1 MVRFLPGWPVFLTS
15 TLVLAVLALGGAL
28 PAAAQPA
35 PPAGTDD
42 RHLPPVEISAMRDP
56 VAKSYRRIV
65 EGIEVFE
72 RRRELA
78 PDASLRFRLL
88 PRRRDTDMAA
98 ITLRIVGQTIAIPVP
113 VDADNTF
120 MMPRHA
126 RALEEDAIVVPNRRA
141 GSLTW
146 RADIRTPGLPDDTRR
161 LGDLR
166 LECLVGMESGLISD
180 YPPSI
185 FDAMARWLG
194 QRHYCEQRAPRYFF
208 FAERPLW
215 SVTLVHG
222 NRREV
227 VPVDRMYAGASRGPM
242 TADDWR
248 YCDCAVLLDR
258 TYFAPLGDASWPDE
272 TLLEFE
278 YMDAP

>member
-1 MVRFLPGWPVFLTS
+1 MFRFLPGGLVLSTS
-15 TLVLAVLALGGAL
+15 TAWLTVLALGGAL

-35 PPAGTDD
+35 PPPGPDD
-42 RHLPPVEISAMRDP
+42 RRLPPVEISAMRDP

-72 RRRELA
+72 RRRQLA
-78 PDASLRFRLL
+78 PRASLRFRLL
-88 PRRRDTDMAA
+88 PRQRDTDMAA
-98 ITLRIVGQTIAIPVP
+98 ITLRIVGQTLAIPVP
-113 VDADNTF
+113 VATDNTF
-120 MMPRHA
+120 TIARNA

-146 RADIRTPGLPDDTRR
+146 RVDIRTPGLPGNTRR

-180 YPPSI
+180 YPPSLL
-185 FDAMARWLG
+185 DDMARWLG
-194 QRHYCEQRAPRYFF
+194 HWRYCEQREPRYFF

-215 SVTLVHG
+215 SVTLIHG

-227 VPVDRMYAGASRGPM
+227 IPVDRMYAGASRGPM

-278 YMDAP
+278 YMDQP